1 MIASKLARDQ
11 LQRNASQL
19 GFSLFGIVQ
28 AQPSPG
34 FDRLIEWLKRGYAGT
49 MSYIQK
55 RSSAYEHP
63 NSVLAGCKSV
73 VMLAMPYAPNP
84 STMPSKAILFDEQE
98 CGSIETVVKFEAES
112 RLGNYASGQLDY
124 HDLLR
129 HRLNQLSSLLESMYP
144 GSKNRG
150 VVDTAP
156 LMERD
161 FAQMAGLGWIGK
173 NTLLLNRELGSYMFL
188 AALLTD
194 VELAADDPFTADHC
208 GTCTACLDVCP
219 TSAFVAPRVLDASR
233 CISYLTIEYRG
244 EIAPELSD
252 QMADWIFGCD
262 ECQIVCPWNRKRQPE
277 IAPELKPID
286 MVTKTSLEHWLSMD
300 EQTFRELYRKTP
312 FWRTRLSGMQR
323 NAMIA
328 AGNTNRQDLRMHVER
343 FATSEDQVLVRTSIW
358 CLSKLDGNKNPGSP
372 WLSLADEAK
381 FTEDAL
387 PE

>member
-11 LQRNASQL
+11 LQFNASQL
-19 GFSLFGIVQ
+19 GFSLFGIAN

-34 FDRLIEWLKRGYAGT
+34 FDRLIEWLRRGYAGT

-55 RSSAYEHP
+55 RSSAYENP
-63 NSVLAGCKSV
+63 DSVLTGCKCV
-73 VMLAMPYAPNP
+73 IMLAMPYAPHP
-84 STMPSKAILFDEQE
+84 STMPSKAVRHDDSDFGIAKGVTLA
-98 CGSIETVVKFEAES
+98 AES
-112 RLGNYASGQLDY
+112 KMGNYASGQVDY
-124 HDLLR
+124 HDLL
-129 HRLNQLSSLLESMYP
+129 HDRLDQLRSILESMYP

-173 NTLLLNRELGSYMFL
+173 NTLLLNREHGSYFFL

-194 VELAADDPFTADHC
+194 VELAADDPFATDHC
-208 GTCTACLDVCP
+208 GTCTACLDACP
-219 TSAFVAPRVLDASR
+219 TSAFVAPRVLNASR

-262 ECQIVCPWNRKRQPE
+262 ECQIVCPWNRKRQAE
-277 IAPELKPID
+277 IAPEFKPID
-286 MVTKTSLEHWLSMD
+286 METKTSLEHWLSID
-300 EQTFRELYRKTP
+300 EQTFRELYRRTP
-312 FWRTRLSGMQR
+312 FWRTKLSGMQR

-328 AGNTNRQDLRMHVER
+328 AGNTNRQDLRAHVER
-343 FATSEDQVLVRTSIW
+343 FSTSEDQVLVNTSIW
-358 CLSKLDGNKNPGSP
+358 CLKKLDGNDKRSSP
-372 WLSLADEAK
+372 R
-381 FTEDAL
+381 
-387 PE
+387 PEFS